1 MTSTIPMK
9 LIGLSFGVL
18 LSFNVH
24 GQWSVHQE
32 AADLEFLNTLSVDM
46 VGDQVKLGAI
56 CKVDPADFQAEVYG
70 ASILTDDWSTLS
82 AFDDFAAG
90 DIFTYVRNLH
100 FFDEEVGL
108 ATCSN
113 EAGYGGGDTPLS
125 AIIKT
130 TDGGATWEVKHE
142 VPTQHGFEL
151 IEDLDF
157 FDDDH
162 GIAVGVF
169 DDNGAW
175 FERTAWVAV
184 TADGGD
190 SWTEVELPES
200 MDFKGAYGVSIVSE
214 TSAYMVLFDQDL
226 DLTHAETQWSI
237 YKTDDRG
244 WTWQEVHTEGW
255 PEDFVNDPWEYA
267 GHSVSDISFANDNVG
282 WLIFRSNYL
291 ESYLYKTEDGGET
304 WTVIDHPIK
313 RSEGR
318 RPINFR
324 ELYVVN
330 ENEILISGGEYCL
343 SKTYGDNTS
352 GCYRGRV
359 LIHTDDSGDSWDII
373 VYGEGGPGFLELDY
387 NPQTGVGYVSAG
399 GIGGS
404 GGGVYHFQNLTVGVE
419 EEALPPSFSAYPN
432 PTSGDLTL
440 RWTGSETAE
449 EAILFD
455 AQGRPSR
462 QWTNVANGRVLRLD
476 VSPGFYTLRLKTAE
490 GTRSQKLCV
499 DH

>member
-1 MTSTIPMK
+1 MMSIVQPT
-9 LIGLSFGVL
+9 LS
-18 LSFNVH
+18 
-24 GQWSVHQE
+24 QWSANQE
-32 AADLEFLNTLSVDM
+32 AIDLELLNTLSVDM

-56 CKVDPADFQAEVYG
+56 CKIDLADFQAEVYG

-82 AFDDFAAG
+82 AFDDFASG

-113 EAGYGGGDTPLS
+113 EAGYYADESPLS

-169 DDNGAW
+169 DKNGVW

-200 MDFKGAYGVSIVSE
+200 MDFQGAYGVSIVSE
-214 TSAYMVLFDQDL
+214 TSAYMVLFDEDL
-226 DLTHAETQWSI
+226 DLTHAEVQWSL

-244 WTWQEVHTEGW
+244 WTWQEVHSEGW
-255 PEDFVNDPWEYA
+255 PEDFVNDPYEYA
-267 GHSVSDISFANDNVG
+267 GHSVSDISFANENVG

-291 ESYLYKTEDGGET
+291 KSYLYKTEDGGET
-304 WTVIDHPIK
+304 WNVIDHPIK

-330 ENEILISGGEYCL
+330 ENEILIAGGNYCL
-343 SKTYGDNTS
+343 SETYGDNTS
-352 GCYRGRV
+352 GCFRGRV
-359 LIHTDDSGDSWDII
+359 LIYTDDSGDTWDII
-373 VYGEGGPGFLELDY
+373 VYGESGTVFHELDY
-387 NPQTGVGYVSAG
+387 DPQTGVGYVSAG
-399 GIGGS
+399 GINAGS
-404 GGGVYHFQNLTVGVE
+404 GGVYRFQSHSVGINQVSQH
-419 EEALPPSFSAYPN
+419 PSFSAHPN
-432 PTSGDLTL
+432 PTSGALTI
-440 RWTGSETAE
+440 RWSESEVENEVT
-449 EAILFD
+449 LFD
-455 AQGRPSR
+455 SQGRPSR
-462 QWTNVANGRVLRLD
+462 RWINVTSGDELLLNVA
-476 VSPGFYTLRLKTAE
+476 PGFYTLALGYNK
-490 GTRSQKLCV
+490 GYVSQKICITN
-499 DH
+499 